1 MWGDRR
7 GVAASRRAG
16 TLAAL
21 AVVVGTAAACNFPG
35 LPGGPDA
42 PRTPD
47 TADQIQSLDLTAR
60 APRGGG
66 GAAHPGSAAPQAE
79 TYFGMAGTPVRMVP
93 QQRPGSS
100 GEGYELNFENA
111 PVTTVAKVILGD
123 ILGAGYLIDPRVQAT
138 VSLSS
143 GRPVPKSDILYVLEN
158 ALRMSNVALVKEP
171 TGTYRLIPAPDAV
184 GAGAVDFSDNP
195 AAGSGVSV
203 VPLYYV
209 SAAALAKLADSFV
222 TKPGTIRVDQARNL
236 VVVQGSSAERRAAI
250 DFVLSFD
257 ADWMRGQ
264 SIGIYPVQNSTP
276 EPIISELERIMDTGE
291 GGLAQGAVKL
301 QAIGRMNAILVVA
314 RKPEMLR
321 AAQTWI
327 GRLDRSDATSNSVRV
342 YRVRYG
348 EARQLAAILN
358 DLFTGQAA
366 SRFDTPTSQIAPGG
380 GLSVTSS
387 SPTIGAPTAPFAT
400 GGGAAVPSA
409 TPGGF
414 GQSGPPSLMIAGA
427 RNLPGGG
434 DSRGPTADP
443 LSGSSG
449 AARGGIGVLQGVRI
463 TADLVNNALLIY
475 ANQENYRIIERTLV
489 QLDRPQLQVSIDATI
504 AEVTLNKNLSYG
516 VQALLKSED
525 IGLGRDKG
533 SVIFNPINT
542 SAVLGRVLP
551 GFNFLLGSEL
561 DPRLVLDALRGVTDV
576 KVLSTPSVVVIDN
589 QVATL
594 QVGDQVPVATA
605 SATVLNGTQP
615 VVNTID
621 YRNTGVILRVAP
633 RVNVNGNVLLDIEQ
647 EISNV
652 ANNANT
658 GTLTPTVSQRKVK
671 SSIAVASGQTV
682 LLGGLISERQ
692 DRTRTG
698 LPLIDRIPAVDDILS
713 RNSNNQTRTEIIIF
727 IRPQIIRDGMDAQRV
742 AEELRAKM
750 GGRVG
755 ASTQRGPV
763 RFGN

>member
-1 MWGDRR
+1 MGIGWRR
-7 GVAASRRAG
+7 LQALS
-16 TLAAL
+16 AL
-21 AVVVGTAAACNFPG
+21 AVILGMSAACSFMG
-35 LPGGPDA
+35 APDA

-47 TADQIQSLDLTAR
+47 ATDQIQAVDLGAR

-66 GAAHPGSAAPQAE
+66 GTGPAPAAAQGES
-79 TYFGMAGTPVRMVP
+79 YYGMSGMPVRIVA
-93 QQRPGSS
+93 QQRPGAT

-123 ILGAGYLIDPRVQAT
+123 ILGVGYIIDPRVQAT

-143 GRPVPKSDILYVLEN
+143 GRPVPKSDMLYVLES
-158 ALRMSNVALVKEP
+158 ALRMSNVALVREAA
-171 TGTYRLIPAPDAV
+171 GSYRLVPAPDAV
-184 GAGAVDFSDNP
+184 GTGAVDFADGPSP
-195 AAGSGVSV
+195 GSGVSV

-222 TKPGTIRVDQARNL
+222 TKAGTIRVDQARNL
-236 VVVQGSSAERRAAI
+236 VVIQGSSAERRAATE
-250 DFVLSFD
+250 FVLSFD

-264 SIGIYPVQNSTP
+264 SVGIYPVQNSTP
-276 EPIISELERIMDTGE
+276 EPIISELERIMDTGD

-301 QAIGRMNAILVVA
+301 QAIGRMNAIMVVA
-314 RKPEMLR
+314 RKPELLR

-327 GRLDRSDATSNSVRV
+327 GRLDRADASSTSVRV

-348 EARQLAAILN
+348 EAKQLANILN
-358 DLFTGQAA
+358 DIFTGRSAT
-366 SRFDTPTSQIAPGG
+366 SFDTPASQIAPGG
-380 GLSVTSS
+380 GMSVTSS
-387 SPTIGAPTAPFAT
+387 GSAGA
-400 GGGAAVPSA
+400 GGPPMAAGLGAGASAVPMAAGTSA
-409 TPGGF
+409 
-414 GQSGPPSLMIAGA
+414 QSGPPSLTIAGA
-427 RNLPGGG
+427 RTLPGGG
-434 DSRGPTADP
+434 DSRGPTSDATT
-443 LSGSSG
+443 SSAG
-449 AARGGIGVLQGVRI
+449 RGGGAVGVLPGVRI
-463 TADLVNNALLIY
+463 TADVINNALLIY

-504 AEVTLNKNLSYG
+504 AEVTLNKSLSYG
-516 VQALLKSED
+516 VQALLKSQD
-525 IGLGRDKG
+525 LGLGNDKG

-542 SAVLGRVLP
+542 SSVLGRVLP

-594 QVGDQVPVATA
+594 QVGDQVPIATA

-615 VVNTID
+615 IVNTID

-633 RVNVNGNVLLDIEQ
+633 RINANGNVLLDIEQ

-652 ANNANT
+652 A
-658 GTLTPTVSQRKVK
+658 GGGGSGSLTPTVSQRKVK
-671 SSIAVASGQTV
+671 SSIAIANGQTV

-692 DRTRTG
+692 DRSRTG
-698 LPLIDRIPAVDDILS
+698 LPFLDQIPAVDDILS
-713 RNSNNQTRTEIIIF
+713 RNSTTQTRTEIIIF